1 LARRTTVPWAIANAA
16 SKRRARNPAVT
27 EIVKIPNRGHSLTI
41 DRGWREVAQTAREF
55 VKRFVPGN
63 PARRPSCQR
72 NFSAGLPTAID
83 AHRPQQRCCSSG
95 ASGRDLIAQLL
106 LYSSGG
112 HLPRRAD
119 SLELRGK
126 GASRGR
132 SLLHFRGRGWRDRI
146 GDEPQSRDATMLGAR
161 EQAEA
166 RRRHVRGLPL
176 VAQSGLATRL
186 LVRALA
192 ASKRQPGPTAIAS
205 ARITPAG
212 S

>member
-1 LARRTTVPWAIANAA
+1 
-16 SKRRARNPAVT
+16 VT

-192 ASKRQPGPTAIAS
+192 ASKQQPGPTAIAS

>member
-1 LARRTTVPWAIANAA
+1 MAWAIANAA

-41 DRGWREVAQTAREF
+41 ARGWREVAQTAREF

-126 GASRGR
+126 GAPRGR
-132 SLLHFRGRGWRDRI
+132 SLLHFKGRGWRDRI
-146 GDEPQSRDATMLGAR
+146 GDD
-161 EQAEA
+161 
-166 RRRHVRGLPL
+166 
-176 VAQSGLATRL
+176 
-186 LVRALA
+186 
-192 ASKRQPGPTAIAS
+192 
-205 ARITPAG
+205 
-212 S
+212 